1 MKEEDEES
9 EESEDAEEEEE
20 EESEEDTESD
30 EFDTRVEKLSERL
43 RNHDNYLN
51 TLKKANYLLKS
62 KVDKW
67 QEELRK
73 ERGRYKALEIEL
85 NTCLAELG

>member
-1 MKEEDEES
+1 M
-9 EESEDAEEEEE
+9 
-20 EESEEDTESD
+20 
-30 EFDTRVEKLSERL
+30 

-67 QEELRK
+67 QDELRK

-85 NTCLAELG
+85 NTCLAELGWTIELGLFLLCCSYFSYFTQQPQFQQLF

>member
-1 MKEEDEES
+1 M
-9 EESEDAEEEEE
+9 
-20 EESEEDTESD
+20 
-30 EFDTRVEKLSERL
+30 

-51 TLKKANYLLKS
+51 ALKKANYLLKS

-67 QEELRK
+67 QDELRK